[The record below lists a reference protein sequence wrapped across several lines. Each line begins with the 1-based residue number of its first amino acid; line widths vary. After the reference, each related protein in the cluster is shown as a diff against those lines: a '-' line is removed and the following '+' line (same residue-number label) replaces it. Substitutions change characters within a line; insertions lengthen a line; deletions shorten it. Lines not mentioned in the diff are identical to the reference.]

1 MTYAALFHTFEV
13 LVVLALLILFFA
25 YPWKAFCGDV
35 LRQRLLELRDRLFML
50 AAEGRIGFDDP
61 VYVSFRN
68 CLNDR
73 IRCAERIV
81 FGDLVAFLI
90 AFRGKVPE
98 MRTLDDEIA
107 ALEDE
112 ELRSELHAMHVA
124 SLQLQFGH
132 IVMRSPV
139 LLAFSV
145 LAPIIVVVALIH
157 GGVRARL
164 LWLTE
169 FVKVVNHSY
178 LKERA
183 VN

>member
-35 LRQRLLELRDRLFML
+35 LRQRLLELRNRLFML

-61 VYVSFRN
+61 VYVSFRAN
-68 CLNDR
+68 LNNR
-73 IRCAERIV
+73 IRYADGIV

-124 SLQLQFGH
+124 SLQLQLGH
-132 IVMRSPV
+132 IVIRSPV

-145 LAPIIVVVALIH
+145 LAPIIVVIALIR
-157 GGVRARL
+157 GGVRACPR
-164 LWLTE
+164 WLTE
-169 FVKVVNHSY
+169 FVKFVNHSY
-178 LKERA
+178 LKESA